1 MNHFVLQYKFNV
13 QFDSFV
19 KFLHNNEKNKRKC
32 IFALGEAA
40 VIEVL
45 TINKGGWS
53 RQYFIS
59 VTPSSIITQE
69 TRWVSRVDIP
79 VKLLCNIEA
88 NMAVLDWTQGSF
100 PFTTER
106 DQILLLDLKSAYT
119 FIMYAIYIYI
129 IFIDIY
135 II

>member
-19 KFLHNNEKNKRKC
+19 KCLHNNEKNKRKC

-88 NMAVLDWTQGSF
+88 NMAVLDWTQG
-100 PFTTER
+100 
-106 DQILLLDLKSAYT
+106 
-119 FIMYAIYIYI
+119 
-129 IFIDIY
+129 
-135 II
+135 

>member
-88 NMAVLDWTQGSF
+88 NLAVLDWTQGSF
-100 PFTTER
+100 LFTTEK
-106 DQILLLDLKSAYT
+106 DQILFLDLKSAYT
-119 FIMYAIYIYI
+119 FIMYAI
-129 IFIDIY
+129 
-135 II
+135 

>member
-100 PFTTER
+100 LFTTER
-106 DQILLLDLKSAYT
+106 DQILLLDL
-119 FIMYAIYIYI
+119 
-129 IFIDIY
+129 
-135 II
+135 

>member
-88 NMAVLDWTQGSF
+88 NMAVLDCTQGSF
-100 PFTTER
+100 LFTTER

-119 FIMYAIYIYI
+119 FIMYAIYI
-129 IFIDIY
+129 
-135 II
+135 

>member
-88 NMAVLDWTQGSF
+88 NMVVKLDTRVISIHYRKRSNIVVG
-100 PFTTER
+100 
-106 DQILLLDLKSAYT
+106 
-119 FIMYAIYIYI
+119 FIISIHIHNVCNIYI

>member
-88 NMAVLDWTQGSF
+88 NLAVLDWTQGSF
-100 PFTTER
+100 LFTTEK
-106 DQILLLDLKSAYT
+106 DQILFLDLKSAYT
-119 FIMYAIYIYI
+119 FIMYAIYI
-129 IFIDIY
+129 
-135 II
+135 

>member
-100 PFTTER
+100 LFTTER
-106 DQILLLDLKSAYT
+106 DQILLLDLKLAYT
-119 FIMYAIYIYI
+119 FIMYAIYI
-129 IFIDIY
+129 
-135 II
+135 

>member
-100 PFTTER
+100 LFTTER
-106 DQILLLDLKSAYT
+106 DQILLLDLKLAYT
-119 FIMYAIYIYI
+119 FIMYAI
-129 IFIDIY
+129 
-135 II
+135 